1 MLLELDTWWE
11 LLHHWW
17 KKPIAR
23 NRVWMIQIESR
34 IFLCKSWSQPWS
46 IDSRKFWIRKKTIC
60 LMTSISQVS
69 AQPNR
74 WTYGASKG
82 ALWTLVRHSALE
94 LAKDHG
100 CRINSVSPSWIWTP
114 EVAKVS
120 DDSSLFGSLKI
131 ILGWLCVKRRIAR
144 FRWQILSHAGTC
156 WRN

>member
-1 MLLELDTWWE
+1 
-11 LLHHWW
+11 
-17 KKPIAR
+17 
-23 NRVWMIQIESR
+23 
-34 IFLCKSWSQPWS
+34 
-46 IDSRKFWIRKKTIC
+46 
-60 LMTSISQVS
+60 MTSISQVS

-120 DDSSLFGSLKI
+120 DNSSLFGSLKI
-131 ILGWLCVKRRIAR
+131 ILG
-144 FRWQILSHAGTC
+144 
-156 WRN
+156 

>member
-1 MLLELDTWWE
+1 MLLEPDTWWV
-11 LLHHWW
+11 LLHRWW

-23 NRVWMIQIESR
+23 NRIWITD
-34 IFLCKSWSQPWS
+34 FLPNDRKSWSV
-46 IDSRKFWIRKKTIC
+46 ITITSRNELIFESKKTIC

-120 DDSSLFGSLKI
+120 DNSSLFGSLKI

-144 FRWQILSHAGTC
+144 FRWRALSHAGTC